1 MGFDLGSMIGGAAS
15 TFVLNER
22 TRDVNARTAA
32 DQRQAEEREAEK
44 SRGFSAEQAQV
55 ARDWSERMSSSA
67 HQREIADLQK
77 AGLNPILSGT
87 GGMGAASGGGVAAS
101 SAKAAAAL
109 GAPSPDY
116 GKVFSS
122 ALDARRNKAEVRNME
137 EMLTVLTAQE
147 VDLRQSAALKS
158 AQHNQAQ
165 AGAKLANQQA
175 ETEAHNT
182 ATARQDAAIR
192 QNQRQGSDLEG
203 EIDNTTYGKVMRYID
218 RAMQSLRGTSGALRS
233 LPPGDRTTIHRRGPP
248 IIRK

>member
-1 MGFDLGSMIGGAAS
+1 MSFDWGSAIGGATS
-15 TFVLNER
+15 SLLLNER
-22 TRDVNARTAA
+22 QRDVNARSAA

-44 SRGFSAEQAQV
+44 ARGFSAEQAQI
-55 ARDWSERMSSSA
+55 ARDWSERMSGSA

-109 GAPSPDY
+109 GAPAPDY
-116 GKVFSS
+116 GKVFTS

-165 AGAKLANQQA
+165 AAAKLSNQQA
-175 ETEAHNT
+175 ETELHNT
-182 ATARQDAAIR
+182 ATAKQDAVIR

-203 EIDNTTYGKVMRYID
+203 EIDNTTYGKIMRYID
-218 RAMQSLRGTSGALRS
+218 RGLGALRGGGS
-233 LPPGDRTTIHRRGPP
+233 LRPRGGGITIQQRG
-248 IIRK
+248 K